1 MTEGA
6 RRMTTMATAAADA
19 VETADAVAADA
30 VAIADVVAV
39 AASGDDEFVAP
50 PRAAS
55 IIDDGSGRAPRL
67 LADVVRSLRASGCR
81 VRGLVMTRP
90 CGGTDCASE
99 MVLLDVETRDEYPVS
114 QSLGSQSQS
123 CRADPQGFAR
133 ASVALR
139 QALHDDPALL
149 VVNRFGMLEAE
160 GEGFRAEFLEILSQ
174 DVPLLTVVAAR
185 HVDAWQQ
192 FTGAATVLPADAQAV
207 RDWLARTVSGA
218 CALPAI
224 DDE

>member
-1 MTEGA
+1 MTGGVL
-6 RRMTTMATAAADA
+6 RMP
-19 VETADAVAADA
+19 
-30 VAIADVVAV
+30 VAV
-39 AASGDDEFVAP
+39 PDDGEDELCE

-55 IIDDGSGRAPRL
+55 IIDDGSGRAARL
-67 LADVVRSLRASGCR
+67 LSDVVRGLREAGCR

-90 CGGTDCASE
+90 CGGADCASE
-99 MVLLDVETRDEYPVS
+99 MVLVDVETRDEYPVS
-114 QSLGSQSQS
+114 QSLGPHSQA
-123 CRADPQGFAR
+123 CRADPHGFAR

-139 QALHDDPALL
+139 HALHDDPALL

-160 GEGFRAEFLEILSQ
+160 GQGFRAEFLEILSH

-207 RDWLARTVSGA
+207 REWLARTVSGA
-218 CALPAI
+218 CALTALG
-224 DDE
+224 DE